1 MNRNSML
8 YKILSRFIIVLPYG
22 GKSSL
27 YSDSMRSWL
36 GNPEDLKPV
45 TPKPE
50 IKLDTSPEAVEERTK
65 AARRS
70 LIFPLAAIGGVVL
83 IFALAIIFRG

>member
-1 MNRNSML
+1 MNRNSL
-8 YKILSRFIIVLPYG
+8 LFKILSRFVVILPYG
-22 GKSSL
+22 GKSAL

-36 GNPEDLKPV
+36 GSPEDLKPV
-45 TPKPE
+45 VPKPE

-70 LIFPLAAIGGVVL
+70 LIFPMAAIAGVV
-83 IFALAIIFRG
+83 IVFVLAIIFRG

>member
-8 YKILSRFIIVLPYG
+8 FKIISKFVFIMPQGV
-22 GKSSL
+22 KSSL

-36 GNPEDLKPV
+36 GSPEDLKPAV
-45 TPKPE
+45 PKPE
-50 IKLDTSPEAVEERTK
+50 IKLDNSPEAAEERTK
-65 AARRS
+65 AAHRS

-83 IFALAIIFRG
+83 IFALAIVFRG

>member
-8 YKILSRFIIVLPYG
+8 FKIISKFVFIMPQGV
-22 GKSSL
+22 KSSL

-36 GNPEDLKPV
+36 GNPEDLKPAV
-45 TPKPE
+45 PKPE
-50 IKLDTSPEAVEERTK
+50 IKLDNSPEAVEERTK
-65 AARRS
+65 AVHRS

-83 IFALAIIFRG
+83 IFALAIILRG

>member
-8 YKILSRFIIVLPYG
+8 FKILSRFVVILPYG

-27 YSDSMRSWL
+27 YSESMRSWL
-36 GNPEDLKPV
+36 GSPEDLKPV

-50 IKLDTSPEAVEERTK
+50 IKLDNRPEAAEERTK

-70 LIFPLAAIGGVVL
+70 LIFPLAAIAGVV
-83 IFALAIIFRG
+83 IVFALAIIFRG